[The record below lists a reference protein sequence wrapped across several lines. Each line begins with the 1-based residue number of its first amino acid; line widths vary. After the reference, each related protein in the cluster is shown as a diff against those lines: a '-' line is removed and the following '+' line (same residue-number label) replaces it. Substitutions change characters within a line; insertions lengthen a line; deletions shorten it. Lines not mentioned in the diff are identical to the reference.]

1 MTRVLLCAAVLF
13 LGCGTTPEDHR
24 ALGDAQFEDI
34 PVPRGA
40 TYRNSNEQS
49 YSYRSENFRC
59 GRFRY
64 RYDGSVQDATT
75 FFRTTMVRA
84 PYNWALNE
92 DDRVPKGSTRLVFT
106 KDDERCTIDV
116 DYVPGTREAH
126 IPKVFILVRL
136 NYTYH

>member
-1 MTRVLLCAAVLF
+1 MIRILLCASALF
-13 LGCGTTPEDHR
+13 AGCSTTPEDHH
-24 ALGDAQFEDI
+24 ALGNAQFEDI

-40 TYRNSNEQS
+40 TYRNSGERS
-49 YSYRSENFRC
+49 YSYRSRNFRC

-64 RYDGSVQDATT
+64 HYNESVQDATE
-75 FFRTTMVRA
+75 FFRTTMVRP
-84 PYNWALNE
+84 PYNWALDE

-116 DYVPGTREAH
+116 DYIPGTRKDH
-126 IPKVFILVRL
+126 LPTVFIVVRL

>member
-1 MTRVLLCAAVLF
+1 MTRLLLCASVLF
-13 LGCGTTPEDHR
+13 VGCKTTPEDNR
-24 ALGDAQFEDI
+24 ALGNAQFEDV

-40 TYRNSNEQS
+40 TYRNAKEKS
-49 YSYRSENFRC
+49 YSYRSKNFRC

-64 RYDGSVQDATT
+64 HYDGSVKDATN

-84 PYNWALNE
+84 PYNWTLNE
-92 DDRVPKGSTRLVFT
+92 DDRAPKGSTRLVFT

-116 DYVPGTREAH
+116 DYVPGTRKSN
-126 IPKVFILVRL
+126 IPTVFILVRL